1 MISNYFRRVILGEE
15 RGLVSWIIRGLA
27 WPLSSIYSTGL
38 AGYLWLY
45 STGLRKRYRLP
56 TSVISVGN
64 LTFGGTGKTPVVEK
78 ICLALAERG
87 ISVAVLSRG
96 YGGHHSNPLVV
107 SDGHTIMA
115 SVEEC
120 GDEPLALAR
129 SMPGIPILV
138 GKNRCVVG
146 KLACEKFNPH
156 VIVLDDGFQYWQLHR
171 DLDIVVVDAKR
182 PFGSG
187 YVMPMGDL
195 REPISGLR
203 RASVVLLNN
212 ADPAGMAIAQLRHRI
227 SKLAPESII
236 LTCRRRPRTLLGC
249 DGSKIDLSW
258 LRERRVLAFCGIG
271 SPKSFFETIDSLG
284 AQVCDVVTFPDHHRY
299 TKSDFEHVEARRIS
313 CGADILITTT
323 KDAVRIKSA
332 GEMRNL
338 YVLDIELE
346 IDDERQF
353 IDLLK
358 RHVKATS

>member
-1 MISNYFRRVILGEE
+1 MISNYLRRVILGEE
-15 RGLVSWIIRGLA
+15 RGLVSWIIRGLV
-27 WPLSSIYSTGL
+27 WPLSSIYSVGL

-45 STGLRKRYRLP
+45 SAGLHKKYQLP
-56 TSVISVGN
+56 SSVISVGN

-78 ICLALAERG
+78 ICLALVERG

-129 SMPGIPILV
+129 SLPGIPVLV

-146 KLACEKFNPH
+146 KLACEMFNPQA
-156 VIVLDDGFQYWQLHR
+156 IVLDDGFQYWQLHR

-203 RASVVLLNN
+203 RANIVLLNN
-212 ADPAGMAIAQLRHRI
+212 ADPAEPAVAQLRHRI
-227 SKLAPESII
+227 SQLAPEATIF
-236 LTCRRRPRTLLGC
+236 TCRRRPRALLGC

-258 LRERRVLAFCGIG
+258 LRERQVLAFCGIG
-271 SPKSFFETIDSLG
+271 NPKSFFETVASLG
-284 AQVCDVVTFPDHHRY
+284 ARVCDAVAFPDHHRY
-299 TKSDFEHVEARRIS
+299 TESDLEHVETRRIS
-313 CGADILITTT
+313 CGAEALITTT
-323 KDAVRIKSA
+323 KDAVRIKNA
-332 GEMRNL
+332 DMMQNL

-346 IDDERQF
+346 IDNEEQF
-353 IDLLK
+353 IDLLE
-358 RHVKATS
+358 RNVKATS